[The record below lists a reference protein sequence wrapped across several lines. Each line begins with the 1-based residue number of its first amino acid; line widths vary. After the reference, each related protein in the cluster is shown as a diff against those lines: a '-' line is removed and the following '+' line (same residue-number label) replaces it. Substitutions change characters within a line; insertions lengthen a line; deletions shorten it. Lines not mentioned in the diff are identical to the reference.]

1 MHLDDWMASEERVPK
16 TLRDVLTRR
25 SERTHI
31 AVQRRQHDWAACLE
45 RDAGR
50 IREFLQGD
58 DVGIELGDDRCHAVR
73 IVAPISADARVNVVR
88 SDSH

>member
-1 MHLDDWMASEERVPK
+1 MADPERHR
-16 TLRDVLTRR
+16 L
-25 SERTHI
+25 
-31 AVQRRQHDWAACLE
+31 VQTMIVDQLVRHGRAASAEALV
-45 RDAGR
+45 R
-50 IREFLQGD
+50 FLQGD